1 MLRQRP
7 TTGSTE
13 VGRRTTS
20 TTGRGAGTRRG
31 RRSRGSGG
39 RCSGAT
45 RRRRR
50 RGARDEL
57 SSFLWGKDFSM
68 GLLLRR
74 VPSALSGQWSAFSTF
89 CYVKFI
95 TGFRLALTIE
105 EAYRGKTLT
114 PDRRFRHKKTGFK
127 ANPSMSVTASPKYFG
142 SGRVRACWQVSSI
155 TLLPGSQTAAARHQ
169 SSNISST
176 RRQPTAVDDV
186 TLSES
191 NPQR

>member
-1 MLRQRP
+1 M
-7 TTGSTE
+7 
-13 VGRRTTS
+13 
-20 TTGRGAGTRRG
+20 
-31 RRSRGSGG
+31 
-39 RCSGAT
+39 
-45 RRRRR
+45 
-50 RGARDEL
+50 ARVMHEL
-57 SSFLWGKDFSM
+57 SSFLYGVLRTFQWG
-68 GLLLRR
+68 LLRR

-176 RRQPTAVDDV
+176 RRQPTAS
-186 TLSES
+186 TTSLSES
-191 NPQR
+191 NHHQAPSSRRSEEDPRQ